1 MRDDLLQLAESF
13 LKSDSVQNADKGKKA
28 QFLKTKGLN
37 DEEIE
42 EAFKRVGSLD
52 KVRFLLFFFFCFIK
66 K

>member
-13 LKSDSVQNADKGKKA
+13 LKSESVQNSGKEKKT

-37 DEEIE
+37 DEEID